1 MAAKIFRINYKS
13 DFILTM
19 NSDAGWAIPFCIK
32 FWTSVPSRAYFVGFD
47 GTTYTHCA
55 YDPSEPTK
63 LVVQFDD
70 HHLPIGDLNYQ
81 IAYHFTVS
89 DFPNDTEDEVINPAA
104 ITTEIDGDTYHVML
118 DFTGETAPEI
128 EFSLPAY
135 ANEAERIQN
144 ELQRQQNEA
153 DRIAAELQREQA
165 TAAAVQGA
173 ENVNAQLNGTTLTV
187 TNRQGVSTSV
197 NTKGEPGAQGP
208 VGPEGPQGEQGVS
221 IVSFR
226 QVYASE
232 TATYYSIAFS
242 DGHEQSVAIPKGEKG
257 DTGATG
263 PQGPQGPQGDTGVS
277 ITGFVET
284 GETTTATLYNITF
297 SNGTTQAVAIPKGE
311 QGDQG
316 PVGPQGPQGPMGDVA
331 VITPEQ
337 QAAFTMYSEPGQNTN
352 GPMTQKAVTDALVA
366 GSISYDNSQSGL
378 TAENVQG
385 ALDEVDGKI
394 GDVDPVSIQLTVIS
408 SSRYIINNGQVVTG
422 SNSTCKRAEPID
434 VSSFAKV
441 KASFYLEQSYSSVSV
456 FADDDGNVV
465 GDKIVN
471 DGQNYLTFNVPE
483 GATKLYLCTRENPVT
498 GVYDPFGAIGI
509 TGKSVT
515 DRLDELDDELTN
527 FEVVT
532 KNLSVPSQ
540 GTDKT
545 NFPFVEGRTYRI
557 KTTRTSGTAALS
569 INAYES
575 LRGGNAINI
584 SQLGAGKT
592 SVETIYVANSYQY
605 IGLWCSAAVGVSV
618 EISWENGRKIELIED
633 EIDELKEDVLVSE
646 DTGFNPNGE
655 LVKTGTGISTNAS
668 FTLGQYSLIGTVE
681 TSHVE
686 NNISGITC
694 NTALL
699 EAGKTYKVE
708 FDYDTDFDTSMQFR
722 DSSLQNPLRVVSI
735 PEGTG
740 SISTNVTT
748 ISDVGVIAFFIPS
761 STTGSFTL
769 TNFHI
774 YEEKDVQWAYDKLS
788 ETIASYHSIDS
799 EGIDLKVS
807 EFAKGQGET
816 DNDVWDKILLFSSVV
831 KSRTI
836 HIDRNMDI
844 SRVLLVPSNTTI
856 LIEDSTIICGNNFAD
871 NVFRGANEDASYVAR
886 VEAAATVNDCPTEI
900 EEIENIRIL
909 GVGSALITRTDTNN
923 YIGTDNWGW
932 KTINVYFDRLKHAE
946 IGNITFRKTRG
957 WNMCF
962 FFGSDI
968 YIHDVNVYSNNIYNG
983 DGMDFRAGCHHITI
997 ENLYGQTRDDNI
1009 ALHCMKSQGR
1019 KTSNNIWP
1027 CLCSGYIAAVA
1038 ATDARAC
1045 DIHDVKIDGST
1056 KDGRDGGASWHNVM
1070 FVARSGTEI
1079 YNVSLRNIRTYG
1091 PIIEAT
1097 QEQYGGGAIYFE
1109 DFTVPSLDDDRP
1121 DNVIHDVCI
1130 INASNSDNAQYP
1142 TVKSQLKCE
1151 NIYLKDITTSVSG
1164 QVAISLDYPEGF
1176 TVID

>member
-1 MAAKIFRINYKS
+1 MEDLN
-13 DFILTM
+13 
-19 NSDAGWAIPFCIK
+19 N
-32 FWTSVPSRAYFVGFD
+32 VPSS
-47 GTTYTHCA
+47 GTY
-55 YDPSEPTK
+55 
-63 LVVQFDD
+63 
-70 HHLPIGDLNYQ
+70 G
-81 IAYHFTVS
+81 
-89 DFPNDTEDEVINPAA
+89 AA
-104 ITTEIDGDTYHVML
+104 ITEVNRN
-118 DFTGETAPEI
+118 
-128 EFSLPAY
+128 FSLIVNAINSLEYATTKSKGIYNNGFTPNTTTLPNSVSGDWCMVLGTGNTFPARIWTYNGTTWAQGGTWNPDGLDLTGY
-135 ANEAERIQN
+135 ATTAAMNTA
-144 ELQRQQNEA
+144 
-153 DRIAAELQREQA
+153 IANSLLQA
-165 TAAAVQGA
+165 TARMGYGEATASNNAYSVSIANYTLPTNGGVVRVKMPTAATGAATLNITNTGAKTILYNGAAV
-173 ENVNAQLNGTTLTV
+173 
-187 TNRQGVSTSV
+187 SS
-197 NTKGEPGAQGP
+197 
-208 VGPEGPQGEQGVS
+208 
-221 IVSFR
+221 
-226 QVYASE
+226 
-232 TATYYSIAFS
+232 
-242 DGHEQSVAIPKGEKG
+242 
-257 DTGATG
+257 
-263 PQGPQGPQGDTGVS
+263 
-277 ITGFVET
+277 
-284 GETTTATLYNITF
+284 
-297 SNGTTQAVAIPKGE
+297 
-311 QGDQG
+311 
-316 PVGPQGPQGPMGDVA
+316 
-331 VITPEQ
+331 
-337 QAAFTMYSEPGQNTN
+337 QNTWEAQEIISVFYDGTKYIASN
-352 GPMTQKAVTDALVA
+352 SQGGGGDAEK
-366 GSISYDNSQSGL
+366 IKYDNSKSGL
-378 TAENVQG
+378 VSNNVQG
-385 ALDEVDGKI
+385 ALDELGEKI
-394 GDVDPVSIQLTVIS
+394 GDVDSVIIPVTVING
-408 SSRYIINNGQVVTG
+408 SRYIINNGKVAINANA
-422 SNSTCKRAEPID
+422 SCKRAEPVD
-434 VSSFAKV
+434 VSGFAKV

-456 FADDDGNVV
+456 FADDNGNVV

-471 DGQNYLTFNVPE
+471 DGQSYRIFDIPE

-532 KNLSVPSQ
+532 KNLSVPRR
-540 GTDKT
+540 GTDRT

-557 KTTRTSGTAALS
+557 KTTRTSGTAAIS

-575 LRGGNAINI
+575 ASGDNFVAINGI
-584 SQLGAGKT
+584 PEGQNYAES
-592 SVETIYVANSYQY
+592 IYVANSYQY
-605 IGLWCSAAVGVSV
+605 IGLWGADAVGVSV

-633 EIDELKEDVLVSE
+633 EIDELKEKIFVYD

-655 LVKTGTGISTNAS
+655 SVKTGGGISTNAS
-668 FTLGQYSLIGTVE
+668 FTLGQYSLIGTVQ
-681 TSHVE
+681 TSHNE

-699 EAGKTYKVE
+699 KAGKTYKVE

-740 SISTNVTT
+740 SISVNVTPIT
-748 ISDVGVIAFFIPS
+748 NVGVIAFLVPAN
-761 STTGSFTL
+761 TTGSFTL
-769 TNFHI
+769 TNIHI
-774 YEEKDVQWAYDKLS
+774 YEQNDVQWAYDNLS
-788 ETIASYHSIDS
+788 EIIASHDSIDS

-836 HIDRNMDI
+836 HIDRSMTI

-856 LIEDSTIICGNNFAD
+856 LIEDSTITCGNNFAD

-909 GVGSALITRTDTNN
+909 GVGNALITRTDTNN
-923 YIGTDNWGW
+923 YIGTDYWGW

-1097 QEQYGGGAIYFE
+1097 QAQYGGGAIYFE
-1109 DFTVPSLDDDRP
+1109 DFTVPSLDGDRP
-1121 DNVIHDVCI
+1121 DNAIHDVCI

-1176 TVID
+1176 TVIE